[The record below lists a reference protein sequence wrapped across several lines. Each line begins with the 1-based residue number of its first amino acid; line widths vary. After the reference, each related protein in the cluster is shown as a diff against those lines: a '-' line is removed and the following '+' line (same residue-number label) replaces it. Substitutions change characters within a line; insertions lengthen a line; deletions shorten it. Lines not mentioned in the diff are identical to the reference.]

1 MIVDNISFSYIDAVP
16 VIEAFSF
23 EFEKNRI
30 YSIIGPSGCGKTTL
44 FKLLAGVLTPEKGSI
59 SYEEKENHSIM
70 MQADTLLPWRTVA
83 DNIRLGSELSSGKS
97 VRTSTIEQYLSDFR
111 LEEIKDSF
119 PGELSAG
126 MKQRVALIQ
135 AMIAE
140 ASYLF
145 LDEPFSNLDFDV
157 KIQVQRSLLKNHG
170 QTKNTIVIITH
181 DIEDAVALSDE
192 IIVLSTKPAQVI
204 ENLRIT
210 KDDSDPAAVRSSPL
224 MAAYFQKIWS
234 LLRKSL

>member
-1 MIVDNISFSYIDAVP
+1 MIVNSISFSYVDPVP
-16 VIEAFSF
+16 VFETFSC

-44 FKLLAGVLTPEKGSI
+44 FKLLAGVLKPGKGSI
-59 SYEEKENHSIM
+59 TYEGNENHSIM

-83 DNIRLGSELSSGKS
+83 DNIRLGSELSSGRP
-97 VRTSTIEQYLSDFR
+97 VLTSTIEQYLSDFR
-111 LEEIKDSF
+111 IEEIKDSF
-119 PGELSAG
+119 PSELSAG

-157 KIQVQRSLLKNHG
+157 KIQVQKCLLKNHG
-170 QTKNTIVIITH
+170 RTKNTIVIITH

-192 IIVLSTKPAQVI
+192 IIVLSTRPAKVMERIQV
-204 ENLRIT
+204 T
-210 KDDSDPAAVRSSPL
+210 KDDSDPAVVRSSPL

-234 LLRKSL
+234 LLRMSL